1 LRHNVE
7 SVLDV
12 DTASVNYNAATL
24 QPSLFVDKQH
34 SIAVIYEWNGTENT
48 AVVLV
53 CWASIFTQAVYTCT
67 ICLGYYGSY
76 CCIDSM

>member
-34 SIAVIYEWNGTENT
+34 SIAVIYE
-48 AVVLV
+48 
-53 CWASIFTQAVYTCT
+53 
-67 ICLGYYGSY
+67 
-76 CCIDSM
+76 